1 MTLAYVTSFF
11 SFFQRRTRENGI
23 KKHPMKKDPIP
34 QSLPDEPDD
43 VDLDLEVDDLEEDLD
58 EEPLLKLSGSAC

>member
-34 QSLPDEPDD
+34 QSLPVV
-43 VDLDLEVDDLEEDLD
+43 VDLDLEVDPREDLD
-58 EEPLLKLSGSAC
+58 ELLLKLSGRVS

>member
-23 KKHPMKKDPIP
+23 MKHPIKKDPIP
-34 QSLPDEPDD
+34 QSLPVVLE
-43 VDLDLEVDDLEEDLD
+43 LDLEEDDLDLEEDLD
-58 EEPLLKLSGSAC
+58 PPLLKLSGSVC

>member
-23 KKHPMKKDPIP
+23 KKHPTKKDPIP
-34 QSLPDEPDD
+34 QSLPEEPVVD
-43 VDLDLEVDDLEEDLD
+43 DLDLEVDLEEDLD
-58 EEPLLKLSGSAC
+58 PPLLKLSGSAC